1 MGVLENIVP
10 ETKIK
15 VHEYN
20 TLSPADENKKSQVIR
35 ELLGSCTDN
44 FIIEPPFYCDYGS
57 NIYIGDNFYAN
68 HNLVILDGA
77 KVVIGD
83 NVFIAPNVG
92 IYTAGHPI
100 DVERRLQGL
109 EYAMP
114 VTIGDNVWIG
124 GGVSIIPGVNIGK
137 NSVIAA
143 GSVVIR
149 DIPENVVAAG
159 NPCKVVRKITE
170 KDSTTTNY
178 RKSWIH
184 FLEELSKASVV
195 FYDYVPY
202 FLIRINKK
210 LVQF

>member
-1 MGVLENIVP
+1 MC
-10 ETKIK
+10 
-15 VHEYN
+15 
-20 TLSPADENKKSQVIR
+20 IR
-35 ELLGSCTDN
+35 DS
-44 FIIEPPFYCDYGS
+44 
-57 NIYIGDNFYAN
+57 IYIGDNFYAN

-159 NPCKVVRKITE
+159 NPCKVIRKITE

-178 RKSWIH
+178 RK
-184 FLEELSKASVV
+184 
-195 FYDYVPY
+195 
-202 FLIRINKK
+202 
-210 LVQF
+210 

>member
-10 ETKIK
+10 GELYDANYDPDLLKIRKETKIK
-15 VHEYN
+15 LHKYN

-57 NIYIGDNFYAN
+57 NIYIVDNFYAN
-68 HNLVILDGA
+68 HNLDILDGA

-92 IYTAGHPI
+92 IYTAGYPI

-114 VTIGDNVWIG
+114 VTNGDNVWIG

-159 NPCKVVRKITE
+159 NPFKVIRKITE
-170 KDSTTTNY
+170 KDNTTTNY
-178 RKSWIH
+178 RK
-184 FLEELSKASVV
+184 
-195 FYDYVPY
+195 
-202 FLIRINKK
+202 
-210 LVQF
+210 